1 MRRGFVV
8 VVIVV
13 VVSVLVEMLVLRF
26 DLLER
31 REREYLVEIG

>member
-1 MRRGFVV
+1 MCSRPAMRRGFVA

-13 VVSVLVEMLVLRF
+13 VVFVLVEMLVLRF

-31 REREYLVEIG
+31 